1 MYKIRL
7 TPSIIPNMFT
17 AMNMFSGFLSII
29 FAAEGNFFFASW
41 LIIIAAIFD
50 TMDGAMARLTKSCS
64 EIGVE
69 LDSLSDVISFGA
81 APAFLIFSAYFH
93 KNPYFLNN
101 VSLGII
107 ISSLL
112 MISGGFRL
120 ARFNVQLT
128 GFEKAYFKGLPI
140 PSSGITIA
148 ALILAYYDEITLFGS
163 LNAFV
168 IPLILVLSYLMV
180 SNIKYDTAPK
190 LSLKGIKEKPFF
202 AVILCLSLIMIFLSK
217 SVYAGLFFFF
227 VFMILFGIIRY
238 IFHSFK
244 TAFTSKKN

>member
-29 FAAEGNFFFASW
+29 FAADGNYFVASW
-41 LIIIAAIFD
+41 LIIIAAVFD
-50 TMDGAMARLTKSCS
+50 ALDGAMARLTKSCS

-69 LDSLSDVISFGA
+69 LDSLSDAISFGT
-81 APAFLIFSAYFH
+81 APAFLIYSAYFH
-93 KNPYFLNN
+93 KNPYFADNL
-101 VSLGII
+101 SFAII

-128 GFEKAYFKGLPI
+128 GFDKAYFKGLPI
-140 PSSGITIA
+140 PSSGIAIA
-148 ALILAYYDEITLFGS
+148 AFILAYYDKITLFGS
-163 LNAFV
+163 LNIFV

-190 LSLKGIKEKPFF
+190 LTLKGIKEKPFF
-202 AVILCLSLIMIFLSK
+202 AVILFLSLVMLFFSK
-217 SVYAGLFFFF
+217 SVYVSLFFFF
-227 VFMILFGIIRY
+227 IFMILFGIIRY
-238 IFHSFK
+238 VFSYFQKIFAANK
-244 TAFTSKKN
+244 